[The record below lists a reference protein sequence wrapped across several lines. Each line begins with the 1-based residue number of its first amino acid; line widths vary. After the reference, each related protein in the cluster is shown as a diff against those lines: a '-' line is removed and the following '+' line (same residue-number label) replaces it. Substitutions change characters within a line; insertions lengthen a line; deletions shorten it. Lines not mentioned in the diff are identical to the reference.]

1 LRQGRLELA
10 LEQREQSTSRLK
22 PSGLN
27 GARKEAILNSDTMT
41 LSEIAA
47 VIAKVKPRFL
57 EGLAPSDVKAVLAA
71 AKPRRY
77 LANSVVINQG
87 HPADHLFLLLNG
99 RARYF
104 FITPDGRK
112 TLLLWV
118 PLGEIFGSATIVPKP
133 IAYLTSTETMKPS
146 HLLVWDRVTIGAL
159 AARYPRLV
167 ANALLIGFDYMVGYR
182 ALHVAMTCQN
192 ARQRLANV
200 LVSLATGMGR
210 EVPGGIELDIK
221 NEELANEANVTPFT
235 ASRLLSEWQ
244 RCGMLLKNRGKIL
257 LRSAEGLLSH
267 AADYSSS
274 HR

>member
-1 LRQGRLELA
+1 MLQSKARLIYRAHE
-10 LEQREQSTSRLK
+10 REV
-22 PSGLN
+22 
-27 GARKEAILNSDTMT
+27 ILNPDTLT

-47 VIAKVKPRFL
+47 VVARVKPRFF
-57 EGLAPSDVKAVLAA
+57 EGLGPEEVKIVLAA
-71 AKPRRY
+71 AKQRRY

-87 HPADHLFLLLNG
+87 HPADYLFLLLTG

-104 FITPDGRK
+104 FITPDAHK

-118 PLGEIFGSATIVPKP
+118 PLGEIFGSAAIVPKP

-159 AARYPRLV
+159 AAQYPRLV

-200 LVSLATGMGR
+200 LVDLATGMGR
-210 EVPGGIELDIK
+210 EVAGGIELDIK

-244 RCGMLLKNRGKIL
+244 RGGMLVKNRGKIL
-257 LRSAEGLLSH
+257 LRSPEKLLSH
-267 AADYSSS
+267 VADSSS
-274 HR
+274 SRR

>member
-1 LRQGRLELA
+1 LPADRLELA
-10 LEQREQSTSRLK
+10 LEQDDGFAAGRARGREV
-22 PSGLN
+22 
-27 GARKEAILNSDTMT
+27 ILNSDTLT

-47 VIAKVKPRFL
+47 VIARVKPRFL
-57 EGLAPSDVKAVLAA
+57 EGLAPEEVKIVLAA
-71 AKPRRY
+71 AKQRRY

-87 HPADHLFLLLNG
+87 HPADYLFLLLAG

-104 FITPDGRK
+104 FITPDARK

-118 PLGEIFGSATIVPKP
+118 PLGEIFGSAAIVPKP
-133 IAYLTSTETMKPS
+133 IAYLTSTETMKTS
-146 HLLVWDRVTIGAL
+146 HLLVWDRTTIGQL

-200 LVSLATGMGR
+200 LVSLATGMGH
-210 EVPGGIELDIK
+210 EVPGGIELDVK

-244 RCGMLLKNRGKIL
+244 RSGMLVKNRGKIL
-257 LRSAEGLLSH
+257 LRSVERLLSH
-267 AADYSSS
+267 VSD
-274 HR
+274 